1 MKPKEVCTML
11 CVQFVIWFVITVLY
25 MVVEPLRSHVPWQ
38 LGIHEYFYFI
48 LLIFKK
54 ITIFFSFLC
63 CSKEADKIKTIE
75 QYAFRAFADA
85 LEAVPLA
92 LAENSGL
99 DPINTLT
106 EIKASQVAQNN
117 AALGVNCNDRSTN
130 GKTFII

>member
-1 MKPKEVCTML
+1 MGSCSLAV
-11 CVQFVIWFVITVLY
+11 
-25 MVVEPLRSHVPWQ
+25 
-38 LGIHEYFYFI
+38 
-48 LLIFKK
+48 
-54 ITIFFSFLC
+54 
-63 CSKEADKIKTIE
+63 SKEADKIKTIE
-75 QYAFRAFADA
+75 QNAFRAFADA

-130 GKTFII
+130 DMKEQHVIEALHSKKIANTSSHSTG

>member
-1 MKPKEVCTML
+1 MYFEKNIGFFFFFFF
-11 CVQFVIWFVITVLY
+11 QFTNFSILILKRIT
-25 MVVEPLRSHVPWQ
+25 
-38 LGIHEYFYFI
+38 G
-48 LLIFKK
+48 
-54 ITIFFSFLC
+54 FFSILF

-130 GKTFII
+130 GKTFIFYNFFASYL